1 MIRRCRQKKIDLIL
15 TKSISRFARN
25 TLDSLKYIRALKGM
39 GIGIIF
45 EKENINTLETDT
57 ELIITFM
64 SAFAQSESESISANV
79 RWGKRQAMKEG
90 KASVNFKKLYGYY
103 LDDEGN
109 PQVNSDQAE
118 AVRSIYDQ
126 YLQGASLRMIR
137 LSLEE
142 KKVLNPTGGAKWDIS
157 KIRSILGNEKYC
169 GDVLMQKTFTQD
181 CINKKVIKNTGQ
193 LPMYLIQNHHEAIIP
208 RERFDAVQ
216 MELARRR
223 AQTGGTKKS
232 APTGMSR
239 YSGKY
244 ALSGLLF
251 CGECG
256 TAYRRVVWTQHGEKR
271 AVWRCSSRLDYGKKY
286 CKESPTLDESP
297 LQQAVLAAINA
308 SMSGRKVLADQLVDA
323 MEQELAPVPGESMSL
338 GDIDRAVTE
347 LGKQFDT
354 LLAKAT
360 NGDADEYAER
370 FRAISTTMEELKRRK
385 AAILSIRREQEQIS
399 RRIHAAASAMTA
411 VAVGITEWD
420 DGVVYQ
426 MLEKVTVLADNRIK
440 VTFRNGVEI
449 EQTVDQP
456 KRRKFA

>member
-1 MIRRCRQKKIDLIL
+1 MVVNAEQAETVRKIYELYL
-15 TKSISRFARN
+15 SGQTLRN
-25 TLDSLKYIRALKGM
+25 I
-39 GIGIIF
+39 
-45 EKENINTLETDT
+45 KETLETGGFKNTAGTT
-57 ELIITFM
+57 EWTTSNLRTI
-64 SAFAQSESESISANV
+64 
-79 RWGKRQAMKEG
+79 
-90 KASVNFKKLYGYY
+90 L
-103 LDDEGN
+103 
-109 PQVNSDQAE
+109 SD
-118 AVRSIYDQ
+118 
-126 YLQGASLRMIR
+126 
-137 LSLEE
+137 
-142 KKVLNPTGGAKWDIS
+142 
-157 KIRSILGNEKYC
+157 EKYC
-169 GDVLMQKTFTQD
+169 GDVLLQKAFIRD
-181 CINKKVIKNTGQ
+181 CISKQVIRNTGQ

-223 AQTGGTKKS
+223 AQTAGTKKS

-271 AVWRCSSRLDYGKKY
+271 AVWRCNSRLDYGKKY
-286 CKESPTLDESP
+286 CKESPTLDEAP

-308 SMSGRKVLADQLVDA
+308 SMSGCKVLADQLVDA

-354 LLAKAT
+354 LLAEAA

-399 RRIHAAASAMTA
+399 RRIHAAATAMTA
-411 VAVGITEWD
+411 VTVGITDWD

-440 VTFRNGVEI
+440 VTFRNGVEV
-449 EQTVDQP
+449 EQAVDQP